1 MPPTDPKSVA
11 KNVVLRIILQDR
23 GSNLSAL
30 LTASGQDELRRHPDV
45 SFGGLRTETALLT
58 GIEAIPHEAIADI
71 YLSTTA
77 VTQEGDDKGGYRI
90 EFSATGPSNYQTRV
104 FVVQENGQYR
114 AVAAGR
120 NDFAVAREALR
131 LIDKG
136 DVENARRWIDWIGDE
151 QDRYAKSETGTLV
164 KFAFDSVWNTGIR
177 KDRDRMRYAAA
188 TALSSSPDD
197 AARIV
202 PILQEGMTKNTGEVQ
217 LGIAEALANAFLT
230 LKRYDESA
238 AAGLTVLQ
246 SHPHSEVVT
255 VIAESMLEL
264 NRRDELLKILKDSV
278 KNSTRTEWVLQVIA
292 AIDVQKG
299 DYADAEKVLIGGG
312 EPGLAFDAAIGWL
325 SQYHSAITDADVA
338 RIQKSVEGTRSTYA
352 PGLKTLAALKAETG
366 KPAEALEFLKLGIN
380 ISGGNIENSDWY
392 IIGRIYEQYGERE
405 AAANAYRKV
414 KPSAKYPLL
423 VNSAYPL
430 AQKRLAAIPR

>member
-1 MPPTDPKSVA
+1 
-11 KNVVLRIILQDR
+11 
-23 GSNLSAL
+23 
-30 LTASGQDELRRHPDV
+30 
-45 SFGGLRTETALLT
+45 
-58 GIEAIPHEAIADI
+58 
-71 YLSTTA
+71 
-77 VTQEGDDKGGYRI
+77 
-90 EFSATGPSNYQTRV
+90 
-104 FVVQENGQYR
+104 
-114 AVAAGR
+114 
-120 NDFAVAREALR
+120 
-131 LIDKG
+131 
-136 DVENARRWIDWIGDE
+136 
-151 QDRYAKSETGTLV
+151 
-164 KFAFDSVWNTGIR
+164 
-177 KDRDRMRYAAA
+177 
-188 TALSSSPDD
+188 
-197 AARIV
+197 
-202 PILQEGMTKNTGEVQ
+202 MTKNTGEVQ

-414 KPSAKYPLL
+414 TPSAKYPLL